1 MLQDP
6 LRQDPRVATD
16 DDLNAI
22 VQSGSV
28 SRGLGRAL
36 VYEEAQ
42 ITDRVLGGIQSDT
55 ERAFDDDRARMFGE
69 QYRNE
74 LSAAEATAEFGVQG
88 YLTFDGPVNRNRA
101 EEMHRQ
107 ARLRRYREETAAR
120 GGLSALDTIGA
131 SIVGSI
137 ADPVLIPTWFIGGG
151 GAMVRSLRIAPGAT
165 RGAQIARGAAV
176 GVIDGLAGGAA
187 AETINAGA
195 RRGAGED
202 YDFSDSARNIL
213 FGGAFGATIGG
224 ATGGIAPVRRPRG
237 PLADTITRAAEEAGE
252 NADTLLRIAQLES
265 GLNPRARNPRS
276 SAAGLF
282 QFIDGTWAQFG
293 GGDRMDPTLSAR
305 NAARLTAQNRSALQQ
320 GLNRA
325 PEEWELYLAHQQGA
339 GGAVALRRN
348 PDAPAVEVLRSIG
361 NRNPLDSIR
370 LNGGRADMTA
380 GEFSELWRR
389 KFAALGG
396 GEAPPMPDQP
406 PVRSQGLTDNER
418 VGAFAEALEAAAEDA
433 PLDLGPLLA
442 RGGLD
447 ALDEAS
453 AVPSIRGQWL
463 EADVAVTR
471 TGAEVPVRFAV
482 VELDDLRTSHTDDL
496 TADPTYPQALQ
507 PRDRSRPGSVA
518 ENFELERD
526 LNPKLLMR
534 DKAASAGAPIVS
546 PDGLVESGNGRVI
559 ALRRSARTATG
570 AWARYLPELKAQGI
584 SVEGFRKPVLV
595 RVRSEALTGQQRAD
609 LAAGLN
615 RSQTEAYSP
624 IEQAL
629 ADARRLDAETVRLIE
644 SDDPF
649 AASNRPFQRAFQER
663 VAPGDKGALTDADG
677 QMNPAGRERV
687 RAALVQAA
695 YGDRQLTAA
704 LFDTADETLLAVGN
718 ALADAAPAWARMTA
732 EAPRHVNMT
741 ENLVAAVHL
750 LRHARQSR
758 EATDKVLARL
768 LASEGLLDGAAV
780 SVETEA
786 FLRLMF
792 RDVELT
798 QARGAERLGWALK
811 TYAKAAGEVADGPNL
826 FGEIDNAQTIVARIR
841 ERLGAAEGTGQS
853 GLAYAG
859 GSEPGWTTREAA
871 PAVLD
876 LRPAEP
882 VSDGPG
888 GGGQR
893 PGDGGEVAR
902 PGRRDGAASVGT
914 QRLDPAAEAEASA
927 IAVTDVRAELAQL
940 ESQAAAANAVVE
952 TRGQGVQYHGARGPI
967 TSLQEGYSN
976 DANIYGGFETFY
988 TTDAADIAT
997 GYFRKQPDAVLYAAR
1012 EVEPVRFFDMEE
1024 GLPVAEWEKRLG
1036 LDDDFMGLAL
1046 DEASIE
1052 HGPTPN
1058 LRQIMDEARAQSRGE
1073 GLSRSDVQE
1082 YFDGITDTLQREG
1095 FGGMRHIGGLLTQRA
1110 PHEVKIYFRPHEQI
1124 ELQAVPVPRQGV
1136 PADLASQIAD
1146 ATQRLRQAEVRS
1158 AAAADRVEAQKAAAA
1173 ADAGREA
1180 RVAALIA
1187 NDPEMKAL
1195 VEDTEA
1201 LALAGGQDLPAFERS
1216 TEPSTVAEAI
1226 RAAAFCLTTE
1236 FDV

>member
-6 LRQDPRVATD
+6 LRQNAPSATD
-16 DDLNAI
+16 DDLSALVEQGPISN
-22 VQSGSV
+22 
-28 SRGLGRAL
+28 RLGRA
-36 VYEEAQ
+36 VVGEEAQ
-42 ITDRVLGGIQSDT
+42 VTDRALGFIQSDT
-55 ERAFDDDRARMFGE
+55 ERAFDADRARMFGE

-74 LSAAEATAEFGVQG
+74 LSPEDATERFGVEG
-88 YLTFDGPVNRNRA
+88 YLTFDGPVNAARA
-101 EEMHRQ
+101 AEMNRQ
-107 ARLRRYREETAAR
+107 AQLRRYREETAAR
-120 GGLSALDTIGA
+120 ANLSPLESIGS
-131 SIVGSI
+131 SIVGS
-137 ADPVLIPTWFIGGG
+137 ATDPVLLPTWFIGGG
-151 GAMVRSLRIAPGAT
+151 SASLRALRVAPAVT
-165 RGAQIARGAAV
+165 RGGQIARGAAV

-187 AETINAGA
+187 AEAVNYSA
-195 RRGAGED
+195 RRAAGED
-202 YDFSDSARNIL
+202 YDMGDALRNIL
-213 FGGAFGATIGG
+213 VGGAFGAAIGG
-224 ATGGIAPVRRPRG
+224 ATGAVAPVARPRG
-237 PLADTITRAAEEAGE
+237 AIPDLIAREAQARGE
-252 NADTLLRIAQLES
+252 NAATAQRIAQIES
-265 GLNPRARNPRS
+265 QFDPRADNPDS
-276 SAAGLF
+276 SAAGVF
-282 QFIDGTWAQFG
+282 QFLTGRRSVWQRWG
-293 GGDRMDPTLSAR
+293 GGDPFDPQLNISR
-305 NAARLTAQNRSALQQ
+305 GVRLLAE
-320 GLNRA
+320 NRA
-325 PEEWELYLAHQQGA
+325 GLTRQLGRSPQEWELYLAHQQGQE
-339 GGAVALRRN
+339 GAAQLLRDPNRRAVDALRAAGVA
-348 PDAPAVEVLRSIG
+348 D
-361 NRNPLDSIR
+361 PLAAIR

-380 GEFSELWRR
+380 GQ
-389 KFAALGG
+389 FAAKWRDKFGATGPAL
-396 GEAPPMPDQP
+396 EAVTPNQP
-406 PVRSQGLTDNER
+406 PPVTRGLTDNER
-418 VGAFAEALEAAAEDA
+418 VGGFAEALEAAADDA

-442 RGGLD
+442 RNGLET
-447 ALDEAS
+447 LDEAS
-453 AVPSIRGQWL
+453 AVPSIRGEWL

-482 VELDDLRTSHTDDL
+482 VELDDLKTSHTDDL
-496 TADPTYPQALQ
+496 TADPSYPQALQ

-570 AWARYLPELKAQGI
+570 AWARYLPELKAQGVN
-584 SVEGFRKPVLV
+584 VEGFRKPVLV

-644 SDDPF
+644 GDDPF

-732 EAPRHVNMT
+732 DAPRHVNMT

-758 EATDKVLARL
+758 EATDKVLARM

-792 RDVELT
+792 RDAELT

-841 ERLGAAEGTGQS
+841 ERLGSAEGPGQS

-859 GSEPGWTTREAA
+859 GSEAGWTTREAA

-882 VSDGPG
+882 VRDGPG

-893 PGDGGEVAR
+893 PGDGGEAAR
-902 PGRRDGAASVGT
+902 PGR
-914 QRLDPAAEAEASA
+914 Q
-927 IAVTDVRAELAQL
+927 
-940 ESQAAAANAVVE
+940 
-952 TRGQGVQYHGARGPI
+952 
-967 TSLQEGYSN
+967 
-976 DANIYGGFETFY
+976 
-988 TTDAADIAT
+988 
-997 GYFRKQPDAVLYAAR
+997 
-1012 EVEPVRFFDMEE
+1012 
-1024 GLPVAEWEKRLG
+1024 
-1036 LDDDFMGLAL
+1036 DD
-1046 DEASIE
+1046 
-1052 HGPTPN
+1052 
-1058 LRQIMDEARAQSRGE
+1058 
-1073 GLSRSDVQE
+1073 
-1082 YFDGITDTLQREG
+1082 
-1095 FGGMRHIGGLLTQRA
+1095 
-1110 PHEVKIYFRPHEQI
+1110 
-1124 ELQAVPVPRQGV
+1124 
-1136 PADLASQIAD
+1136 
-1146 ATQRLRQAEVRS
+1146 
-1158 AAAADRVEAQKAAAA
+1158 
-1173 ADAGREA
+1173 REA

-1187 NDPEMKAL
+1187 DDPEMRAL

-1201 LALAGGQDLPAFERS
+1201 LAAAAGVDVPAFDRS